1 VWEAIIER
9 GDVALQRGNDDER
22 VHPMVSRFRL
32 DRRQVLKG
40 MGGTALAA
48 ALPGALVQRAYAD
61 DDVISIAVAC
71 PMTGNDAAEGLN
83 AQRGADMAL
92 AEING
97 SGGIGGKKVAYDIF
111 DDEGTPQQAAAVAQ
125 RILDA
130 NKYAAVIGHV
140 DSSCTLAAMPIY
152 SDANMPVLCSSSS
165 NPAVTESGW
174 TDIIRMTIRDDYG
187 AQELS
192 AFAVNNLGKKDLGL
206 FFVNNDY
213 GRGLRDEMVKAINV
227 LPGAKEAAEAGFTPD
242 VDKDFTSVI
251 TDFKAKG
258 VDVYMLNCSYTEGG
272 LFLGQAKGL
281 GITGIPTVGPDS
293 LLYDKF
299 LELSQ
304 GAAEGAY
311 ILAAYDPYSDAPLT
325 KTFMEGYAK
334 AYTGVPSQVAVFT
347 HDLFYALKAAFAAGA
362 TSDTLISTIKGLTLV
377 AAGGKY
383 SWDQKGDVKGRTFAV
398 IQVKDG
404 KFASTGKSVDETGL
418 SVLRS

>member
-1 VWEAIIER
+1 
-9 GDVALQRGNDDER
+9 
-22 VHPMVSRFRL
+22 
-32 DRRQVLKG
+32 
-40 MGGTALAA
+40 MGGAALAA
-48 ALPGALVQRAYAD
+48 TLPALSPGRAFAAD
-61 DDVISIAVAC
+61 DTITFAVAC
-71 PMTGNDAAEGLN
+71 PMTGNNAAEGLN

-92 AEING
+92 AEINAN
-97 SGGIGGKKVAYDIF
+97 GGIGGKKVAYDIF
-111 DDEGTPQQAAAVAQ
+111 DDQGTPQQAATVAQ

-130 NKYAAVIGHV
+130 GKYTAVIGHV

-152 SDANMPVLCSSSS
+152 SDASMPVLCSSSS

-192 AFAVNNLGKKDLGL
+192 AFAINNLSKKNLGL
-206 FFVNNDY
+206 FYVNNDY
-213 GRGLRDEMVKAINV
+213 GRGLRDEMVKAIKV
-227 LPGAKEAAEAGFTPD
+227 LPGGKDAAEAGFTPD
-242 VDKDFTSVI
+242 VDKDFSSSI

-258 VDVYMLNCSYTEGG
+258 VDVYMLNCGYTEGG

-311 ILAAYDPYSDAPLT
+311 ILAAYDPYSQDPLP
-325 KTFMEGYAK
+325 KTFMDGYAK
-334 AYTGVPSQVAVFT
+334 AYGGIPSQVAVFT
-347 HDLFYALKAAFAAGA
+347 HDLFYAAKAGLDAGA
-362 TSDTLISTIKGLTLV
+362 TNDTLIAKIKGLSLEG
-377 AAGGKY
+377 AGGKY
-383 SWDQKGDVKGRTFAV
+383 AWDEKGDVKDRTFAV

-404 KFASTGKSVDETGL
+404 KFSSTGKSVDETGL